1 MEARLGEGSVALKGL
16 EGLGRPHYRG
26 AEAYLYVIEWL
37 GRKAVLKLR
46 IPKRY
51 RHPILDKRLR
61 WRRTANEARAILAAI
76 RAGVNAPAIY
86 YVDPVAGVIVMEYI
100 EAVSLYE
107 VIEKEP
113 EAAEQYA
120 RRLGEA
126 VGILHGKGISHGD
139 LTTSNVLARDGDVY
153 LIDFGLASLKSS
165 EREQAVDVHLYLR
178 SLESTHPEHVDTMLE
193 AFLEGYR
200 SVRGEAMAEKVMRL
214 VHEIRLMG
222 RYREERRTAWYQ
234 EE

>member
-1 MEARLGEGSVALKGL
+1 MAL
-16 EGLGRPHYRG
+16 EGLEELGKPHYKG

-46 IPKRY
+46 IPKHY
-51 RHPILDKRLR
+51 RHPLLDRRLR
-61 WRRTANEARAILAAI
+61 WRRTVNEARAVLAAI

-86 YVDPVAGVIVMEYI
+86 YVDPVVGAIVMEYI
-100 EAVSLYE
+100 DAVSLYE

-113 EAAEQYA
+113 ETAVQYA

-126 VGILHGKGISHGD
+126 VGTLHARGISHGD
-139 LTTSNVLARDGDVY
+139 LTTSNVLTRSGDVY

-178 SLESTHPEHVDTMLE
+178 SLESTHPEHVDAMLE

-200 SVRGEAMAEKVMRL
+200 SVRGGAVTEKIMQL
-214 VHEIRLMG
+214 VREIRLMG
-222 RYREERRTAWYQ
+222 RYKEERRTAWQQ